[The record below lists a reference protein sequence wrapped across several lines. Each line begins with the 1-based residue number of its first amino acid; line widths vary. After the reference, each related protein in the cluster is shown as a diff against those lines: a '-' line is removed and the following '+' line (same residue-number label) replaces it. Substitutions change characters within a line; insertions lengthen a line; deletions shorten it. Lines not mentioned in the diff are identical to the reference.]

1 MKIIDEAADQSLLCI
16 DYDFEE
22 DYPLHRELSR
32 RQFQPG
38 ISEKE
43 WWRYHNIHL
52 GLRTLVAYDGSRP
65 IGHIEFM
72 PIDQAPFPVV
82 GENLMMIHCM
92 LVAKHAR
99 GSGVGWGLLEAAE
112 EEARA
117 TSDGVAVFT
126 GRSKSF
132 MPASFFAHCG
142 YLAAD
147 RSNKDWLLY
156 KPFRDIAPPELLP
169 MRPRSRGKDDRLNV
183 AFFHCPQCPMS
194 GWALERI
201 RSQLKDHQDKIDL
214 QVVHLDDRSKIE
226 HYGLA
231 RGLFIGRQQVGRFP
245 PNPDLVLQQIAR
257 ASQKRDLAAA

>member
-16 DYDFEE
+16 DYDFED

-32 RQFQPG
+32 GRFRPG

-52 GLRTLVAYDGSRP
+52 GLRTLVAYDGPRP
-65 IGHIEFM
+65 VGHIEFM
-72 PIDQAPFPVV
+72 PIEYAPFPVI

-99 GSGVGWGLLEAAE
+99 GRGFGWGLLEAVE

-117 TSDGVAVFT
+117 TSDGVAVFA
-126 GRSKSF
+126 GRSTSF
-132 MPASFFAHCG
+132 MPAGFFAHCG
-142 YLAAD
+142 YRAAD
-147 RSNKDWLLY
+147 RSNYDWLLY
-156 KPFRDIAPPELLP
+156 KPLRDIPPPELLP
-169 MRPRSRGKDDRLNV
+169 MRPRSWGKNDRLNV
-183 AFFHCPQCPMS
+183 AFFYCPQCPIS

-201 RSQLKDHQDKIDL
+201 RSQLKKRRDRIDL
-214 QVVHLDDRSKIE
+214 QVFRLDSRSKIE

-231 RGLFIGRQQVGRFP
+231 RGVFIEGQQVGGFP
-245 PNPDLVLQQIAR
+245 PDPDFVLQQVALVSR
-257 ASQKRDLAAA
+257 EKDLGAA